1 MTKFSVVIPV
11 YNEKDTLPVILEKVQ
26 KEKPAEIII
35 VDDCSNDGTEQFLA
49 AYEAKNVK
57 IIRHEN
63 NRGKGA
69 SVRDGLAAAT
79 QEIILIQD
87 ADLEYDPAEYSR
99 LLQPIIDG
107 KADVVYGSR
116 FVGSDPHRIM
126 LFWHHLGNRFLT
138 FLTNLFA
145 NLNLT
150 DMETCYKAFRREAI
164 QSVTLEETD
173 FGFEPEVT
181 IKLAK
186 KGWRFYE
193 VGISY
198 YGRGYEEGKK
208 INWMDGLKAIA
219 TIIKHGLLPPK

>member
-11 YNEKDTLPVILEKVQ
+11 YNEKDTLPIILEKVQ

-35 VDDCSNDGTEQFLA
+35 VDDCSSDGTEHFLA
-49 AYEAKNVK
+49 TYEAKNVK
-57 IIRHEN
+57 VIRHTQN
-63 NRGKGA
+63 QGKGA
-69 SVRDGLAAAT
+69 SVRDGLKAAT
-79 QEIILIQD
+79 QDIILIQD

-99 LLQPIIDG
+99 LLQPIVDG

-164 QSVTLEETD
+164 QSVELEESD

-181 IKLAK
+181 IKLAR

-208 INWMDGLKAIA
+208 INWTDGLKAIA
-219 TIIKHGLLPPK
+219 TIVKHGLLP

>member
-11 YNEKDTLPVILEKVQ
+11 YNEKGTLPAILEKVQ